1 MLTKLVFYQQQS
13 FVLFWINNPDYFLAH
28 SLLQTLSSDK
38 MNETAT
44 SIYSVIISVV
54 TDITVSQEDEHVINE
69 HVEEE
74 WTKWWDLWYTTIHI
88 LLGNEFIIHIHSL
101 HYYYDSIYY

>member
-1 MLTKLVFYQQQS
+1 
-13 FVLFWINNPDYFLAH
+13 
-28 SLLQTLSSDK
+28 

-74 WTKWWDLWYTTIHI
+74 WTKW
-88 LLGNEFIIHIHSL
+88 
-101 HYYYDSIYY
+101 